1 MKITILDDYTD
12 TVRGLRCFQKLAGHD
27 VEVFNDHTQD
37 LDELARRLHDTE
49 ALVLIRERT
58 TVGAALLER
67 LPRLRLISQRGGY
80 PHIDADACT
89 RLGIIVS
96 SDLHSGTSFATAEL
110 TWALILASAR
120 QLPKQAAALKAGAWQ
135 AGIGDTLRGKTL
147 GVYGFGR
154 LGRTV
159 AGYGVAFG
167 MSVLV
172 WASASSREAAR
183 EQGLGVTG
191 DKRELFAESD
201 VLTLHLRLVAAT
213 RHIVTSADLAA
224 MKPTAVL
231 VNTSRAG
238 LIEPG
243 ALVDALR
250 AGRPGRAAVDV
261 YEREPLR
268 DPDDP
273 LLGMDNAICT
283 PHIGY
288 VTRDDYELQFSDIFD
303 QIIAH
308 AHGAPTNVVN
318 PDVLAAK
325 ERK

>member
-58 TVGAALLER
+58 TIGAALLER

-96 SDLHSGTSFATAEL
+96 SDLHSGTSYATAEL

-120 QLPKQAAALKAGAWQ
+120 QLPQQAAALKAGAWQ

-303 QIIAH
+303 QIIAY
-308 AHGAPTNVVN
+308 AHGTPTNVVN